1 MKDINSILYTRKP
14 RVNNIRL
21 FFTMSHS
28 CEMMAQ
34 VLAFEN
40 NTTFDQETRGEWG
53 HKCKEFFLGTSVFS
67 LIRHTGLSDKKNKVR
82 LR

>member
-1 MKDINSILYTRKP
+1 
-14 RVNNIRL
+14 
-21 FFTMSHS
+21 
-28 CEMMAQ
+28 MMAQ

-40 NTTFDQETRGEWG
+40 NTPFDQETRGEWG
-53 HKCKEFFLGTSVFS
+53 DKFKEFFLGTSVFS